1 MHIKSLLS
9 IGLAP
14 LLLLTLNPTWAADV
28 SIKAEVK
35 GMVCAFCAQGI
46 EARLKKNQA
55 SKEIYVNLK
64 NRVVAVELKDGQ
76 NYSLESFK
84 TDIEESGYTVAKVE
98 YVSTPVSAIRLQYK
112 K

>member
-1 MHIKSLLS
+1 MQTKTTLKILVSTLLVV
-9 IGLAP
+9 
-14 LLLLTLNPTWAADV
+14 LLQPTWATDV
-28 SIKAEVK
+28 SIKADVK

-64 NRVVAVELKDGQ
+64 NRVVAVELKEGQ
-76 NYSLESFK
+76 TYSLEKFK
-84 TDIEESGYTVAKVE
+84 ADIEESGYTVAKVE
-98 YVSTPVSAIRLQYK
+98 YVSDTVSAIRLQYK

>member
-1 MHIKSLLS
+1 MQ
-9 IGLAP
+9 
-14 LLLLTLNPTWAADV
+14 TLNTLKIALSALLGLLMQPTLAADI
-28 SIKAEVK
+28 SIKADVK

-64 NRVVAVELKDGQ
+64 NRVVAVELKEGKT
-76 NYSLESFK
+76 YSLESFK
-84 TDIEESGYTVAKVE
+84 ADIEESGYTVAKVE
-98 YVSTPVSAIRLQYK
+98 YVSDPVSAIRLQYK

>member
-1 MHIKSLLS
+1 MKTKNTLKITVSALL
-9 IGLAP
+9 G
-14 LLLLTLNPTWAADV
+14 LLLQPIWAADV

-55 SKEIYVNLK
+55 SKDIYVNLK
-64 NRVVAVELKDGQ
+64 NRVVAVELKEGQ
-76 NYSLESFK
+76 TYSLERFK

-98 YVSTPVSAIRLQYK
+98 YVSDPVSAIRLQYK

>member
-1 MHIKSLLS
+1 MQIKNILN
-9 IGLAP
+9 IGLAA
-14 LLLLTLNPTWAADV
+14 LLLPMLNTTWAADV

-64 NRVVAVELKDGQ
+64 NRVVAVELKEGQ
-76 NYSLESFK
+76 SYSLESFK
-84 TDIEESGYTVAKVE
+84 TDIEESGYTVSKVE
-98 YVSTPVSAIRLQYK
+98 YVSTPVSAIRFQYK

>member
-1 MHIKSLLS
+1 MQTKNTLKALLSALIVSLLQP
-9 IGLAP
+9 A
-14 LLLLTLNPTWAADV
+14 WAADV
-28 SIKAEVK
+28 SIKADVR

-64 NRVVAVELKDGQ
+64 NRVVAVELKEGKT
-76 NYSLESFK
+76 YSLESFK
-84 TDIEESGYTVAKVE
+84 ADIEESGYTVANVE
-98 YVSTPVSAIRLQYK
+98 YVSDPVSAIRLQYK

>member
-1 MHIKSLLS
+1 MKIRNTIQIVLMAILAMLLQ
-9 IGLAP
+9 
-14 LLLLTLNPTWAADV
+14 PTWAADV

-55 SKEIYVNLK
+55 SKDIYVNLK
-64 NRVVAVELKDGQ
+64 NRVVAVELKEGQ
-76 NYSLESFK
+76 SYSLESFK
-84 TDIEESGYTVAKVE
+84 ADIEESGYTVAKVE
-98 YVSTPVSAIRLQYK
+98 YVSESVPAIRLQYK

>member
-1 MHIKSLLS
+1 MKIRNTIQIVLMAILAMLLQ
-9 IGLAP
+9 
-14 LLLLTLNPTWAADV
+14 PTWAADV

-55 SKEIYVNLK
+55 SKDIYVNLK

-76 NYSLESFK
+76 TYSLEKFK

-98 YVSTPVSAIRLQYK
+98 YVSDPVSAIRLQYK